1 MLGKMGKSLSD
12 SVLKKSISLEDI
24 INFIENN
31 PKSFS
36 AGAGVG
42 AGLGID
48 ELLDVYK
55 NRNADEE
62 AQHALIREELLR
74 NLEQSNY

>member
-12 SVLKKSISLEDI
+12 NVLKKSISLEDI

-36 AGAGVG
+36 AAGGVG

-48 ELLDVYK
+48 ELLDAYK
-55 NRNADEE
+55 NRNADED